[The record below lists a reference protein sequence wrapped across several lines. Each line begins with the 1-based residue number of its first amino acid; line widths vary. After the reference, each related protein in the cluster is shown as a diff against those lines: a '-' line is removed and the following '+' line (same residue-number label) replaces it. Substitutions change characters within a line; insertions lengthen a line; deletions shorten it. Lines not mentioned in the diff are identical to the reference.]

1 MTVTASRP
9 QSAGATHDGFVIV
22 DKPAGMT
29 SHDVVAVLRRLFG
42 QRKVG
47 HGGTLDPMA
56 TGVLVCALG
65 RATRLLRFVTDLD
78 KSYSAT
84 VRLGARSNTDDADG
98 RVEAVGTA
106 DGITDEAADLTADL
120 NALKADIDA
129 AAHSFRGKIS
139 QRPSQVSAIKVN
151 GRRAYDLARA
161 GADVQLAAREVHVSR
176 WEIVAEPRVV
186 AATDSRGEPYRAVDV
201 DIEVDCSSGTY
212 IRAFARD
219 LGAAL
224 GSAGHLTRLQRTR
237 VGPFGHARARPLD
250 GLSRSALA
258 SIDQIVAQLL
268 PSVRVTDVDADSL
281 RHGRAIELPVVA
293 EGQRPRL
300 IDRECAALTEDGRTI
315 AVVRVVGA
323 SSDSRQDW
331 STGSGQQAR
340 PTIVLDPA

>member
-9 QSAGATHDGFVIV
+9 HSAGPTHDGLVIV

-29 SHDVVAVLRRLFG
+29 SHDVVAALRRLFG

-56 TGVLVCALG
+56 TGVLVCGLG

-78 KSYSAT
+78 KGYSAT

-98 RVEAVGTA
+98 TVEAV
-106 DGITDEAADLTADL
+106 EVADLTADL
-120 NALKADIDA
+120 DALKAHIDA
-129 AAHSFRGKIS
+129 AAHSFRGEIS

-161 GADVQLAAREVHVSR
+161 GEDVQLKAREVHISR
-176 WEIVAEPRVV
+176 WEIVGEPRVV

-224 GSAGHLTRLQRTR
+224 GSAGHLTRLRRTR
-237 VGPFGHARARPLD
+237 VGPFGHAQARPLD
-250 GLSRSALA
+250 GLSRAALA

-268 PSVRVTDVDADSL
+268 PSVRITDVDADNL
-281 RHGRAIELPVVA
+281 RHGRAIEVPVLA
-293 EGQRPRL
+293 EGQPPGV

-323 SSDSRQDW
+323 TSDSRQDS
-331 STGSGQQAR
+331 STGPGWQAR
-340 PTIVLDPA
+340 PIIVLDPA